1 MSTPLAVEER
11 ARRRSVIAQDRGRR
25 APGGP
30 AGGVDPG
37 QERRP
42 DRKGI
47 RATITGST
55 WRSMLRR
62 EHDQGE
68 TDDRA
73 LYHGLSLNLAT
84 KRLSCTSSIA
94 VRSSIVSTGSAA
106 CGSGATRAASS
117 RMRASRGSRCTAQLA
132 WASCRAARG
141 FFVGRRDEKTADNQC
156 APFRH
161 REPAFIQAPRATA

>member
-1 MSTPLAVEER
+1 MGEGISGYRRMASAQFTPGDGTIAVHIEPNGIIEIAQRDIPLAFDSGLINNER
-11 ARRRSVIAQDRGRR
+11 KITV
-25 APGGP
+25 
-30 AGGVDPG
+30 AGLMCEASG
-37 QERRP
+37 
-42 DRKGI
+42 
-47 RATITGST
+47 
-55 WRSMLRR
+55 R

-106 CGSGATRAASS
+106 CGSRAARAASS

-141 FFVGRRDEKTADNQC
+141 FFNRCKVK
-156 APFRH
+156 
-161 REPAFIQAPRATA
+161 RASSP